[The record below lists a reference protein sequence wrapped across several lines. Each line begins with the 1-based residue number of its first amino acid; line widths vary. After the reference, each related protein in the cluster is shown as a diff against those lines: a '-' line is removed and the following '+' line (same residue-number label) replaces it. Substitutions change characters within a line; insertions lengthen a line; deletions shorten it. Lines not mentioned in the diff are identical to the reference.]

1 MRSHLGILDFFLFFF
16 FFGYFLHLHFKCY
29 PKSSLYPPPALL
41 SYTLTPTSW
50 PWLSPVLEHIKF
62 AKPSVLSSQLWPTR
76 PYSATYTARDRSSGG
91 TDQFILLFYLQACRP
106 LQLLG
111 MFSSSYIGGPVF
123 HPIDDCEHP
132 LLYLPGTGK
141 ASQETAISESF
152 QQNLAGICNSVFILW
167 LIIGWT
173 PRWGSLWMVNPFIL
187 ALNVVSAIPSMD
199 TLLSILGRNEIS
211 MNCSSFLIF
220 LCFVNCILGILGFWD
235 NIHLPVSACKVTSF
249 VIGLPH

>member
-1 MRSHLGILDFFLFFF
+1 MQLETRVLGVLISSYCCSTYRVADPF
-16 FFGYFLHLHFKCY
+16 
-29 PKSSLYPPPALL
+29 SSLGA
-41 SYTLTPTSW
+41 
-50 PWLSPVLEHIKF
+50 
-62 AKPSVLSSQLWPTR
+62 
-76 PYSATYTARDRSSGG
+76 
-91 TDQFILLFYLQACRP
+91 
-106 LQLLG
+106 
-111 MFSSSYIGGPVF
+111 FSSFSIGGPVF

-141 ASQETAISESF
+141 ASQETVISESF
-152 QQNLAGICNSVFILW
+152 QQNLAGICNSVCVWW
-167 LIIGWT
+167 LIMGWT

-220 LCFVNCILGILGFWD
+220 FCFGSCILVILGFWD

-249 VIGLPH
+249 VIGLPHSV